1 MIVLSPF
8 ANGTANRAVG
18 TVKALLEN
26 ETDLIATKDMLI
38 SGTGHYKLS
47 VGSLELLFAAGP
59 IKLIGHGKHS
69 R

>member
-26 ETDLIATKDMLI
+26 ETDKFRSYYLKMLEAVSGIAKSCLEMRSRDCLATSF
-38 SGTGHYKLS
+38 SGS
-47 VGSLELLFAAGP
+47 
-59 IKLIGHGKHS
+59 
-69 R
+69 

>member
-26 ETDLIATKDMLI
+26 ETDKFRSYYLKMLEAVSGIARAVVCCRTD
-38 SGTGHYKLS
+38 
-47 VGSLELLFAAGP
+47 
-59 IKLIGHGKHS
+59 
-69 R
+69 